1 MKTLALFL
9 ILCFGSLAFADDF
22 KTINGKEYKNAKV
35 SRVEPDGI
43 VLTFSGGIA
52 KIPFTELSPEVQKKY
67 GYDSQAAGAYSAER
81 NEQQA
86 RLARQRQAD
95 EQQRLEQRQKYWSEH
110 PMPQQVQPQSGA
122 SSMHGGALDQQ
133 PAGSS
138 SAHGSMLDERPAG
151 GGETVFVGR
160 VVSIV
165 PNEGAI
171 VRVDPQ
177 LTQKYGP
184 VIPPAQYSAYLF
196 GATFQALLMGSI
208 IECLGFMLVIIIIL
222 RLEEHIRLC

>member
-1 MKTLALFL
+1 MSTLSSSKSREKLPRPLGDCLIHSLRNFPSTPISEVKTLALLL

-22 KTINGKEYKNAKV
+22 KTIDGKEYKNAKV

-43 VLTFSGGIA
+43 VITFSGGIV
-52 KIPFTELSPEVQKKY
+52 KIPFNELSPEIQKKY
-67 GYDSQAAGAYSAER
+67 GYNPQAAATYSNEQ

-86 RLARQRQAD
+86 ALARQRQAD

-138 SAHGSMLDERPAG
+138 STHGSSLDMP
-151 GGETVFVGR
+151 
-160 VVSIV
+160 
-165 PNEGAI
+165 
-171 VRVDPQ
+171 
-177 LTQKYGP
+177 
-184 VIPPAQYSAYLF
+184 
-196 GATFQALLMGSI
+196 
-208 IECLGFMLVIIIIL
+208 
-222 RLEEHIRLC
+222 